1 MSTASIFISHTSSD
15 NGFCR
20 RLFSFLKQRLP
31 DTDIFYDESELNAG
45 DDWIRRIQQEVI
57 SRTLF
62 IVVLSP
68 RSVVAEWVR
77 EETNLALSRSI
88 VDKINR
94 RIIPI
99 KIAHCDIDLL
109 APLLTTRQ
117 IIDLG
122 DDVPEERWEDLIR
135 LVRGEISDTTSLLDA
150 LRLADMEHVL
160 EQTMQVHQAFEAKQW
175 STVVRLR
182 HHVVKLP
189 GNGRDATL
197 WGELGI
203 ALVHVGES
211 VEGMHALDKALGIN
225 RYRSD
230 LWRAK
235 AQALIESNDLDG

>member
-20 RLFSFLKQRLP
+20 RLFSFLKQRL
-31 DTDIFYDESELNAG
+31 
-45 DDWIRRIQQEVI
+45 
-57 SRTLF
+57 
-62 IVVLSP
+62 
-68 RSVVAEWVR
+68 
-77 EETNLALSRSI
+77 
-88 VDKINR
+88 
-94 RIIPI
+94 
-99 KIAHCDIDLL
+99 
-109 APLLTTRQ
+109 
-117 IIDLG
+117 
-122 DDVPEERWEDLIR
+122 
-135 LVRGEISDTTSLLDA
+135 
-150 LRLADMEHVL
+150 ADMEHVL

-175 STVVRLR
+175 RTVVRLG

-230 LWRAK
+230 LWRAT
-235 AQALIESNDLDG
+235 AQALIESNDL